1 SLGGDALPS
10 VDASGT
16 YQRQRTT
23 SAGLFDPSGKA
34 GKGNYNHA
42 LAGFDASWELDFWG
56 RVRRELEAADAT
68 VEASEN
74 ELRDE
79 QVSVLAEA
87 ARDYIQLRGEQN
99 RAAIIRDNLET
110 ARRSLE
116 LTRTRLANG
125 VATDLEVAQALA
137 QVASMEARLPEV
149 EKNQAHL
156 VNALGYLVGASPG
169 SL

>member
-1 SLGGDALPS
+1 
-10 VDASGT
+10 
-16 YQRQRTT
+16 
-23 SAGLFDPSGKA
+23 
-34 GKGNYNHA
+34 
-42 LAGFDASWELDFWG
+42 
-56 RVRRELEAADAT
+56 
-68 VEASEN
+68 
-74 ELRDE
+74 
-79 QVSVLAEA
+79 
-87 ARDYIQLRGEQN
+87 QLRGEQN

-156 VNALGYLVGASPG
+156 VNALGYLVGASP
-169 SL
+169 